1 MKKILETEHLSLLEF
16 TSKDALFIIE
26 LLNSEGWLKYI
37 GQRNVKTEED
47 AIRYLENGPIKS
59 YAENGFGLYR
69 VALKEGQESIG
80 MCGIIKRADLE
91 HPDIGFAFLP
101 QFTGKGYALEI
112 AQATVDYAMKILKM
126 KELLGITTIDN
137 TRSIKLLECIGLKYD
152 RNVVMNGEV
161 LMMHSLKVNG
171 Y

>member
-1 MKKILETEHLSLLEF
+1 MKKILETEHLNLLEF
-16 TSKDALFIIE
+16 TYKDAVFIIK

-37 GQRNVKTEED
+37 GERNVKTEEE
-47 AIRYLENGPIKS
+47 AIQYLENGPIKR
-59 YAENGFGLYR
+59 YAQNGFGLYR
-69 VALKEGQESIG
+69 VALKEGQESVG

-112 AQATVDYAMKILKM
+112 AQATVEYAMKILKK
-126 KELLGITTIDN
+126 KELLGITTADN

-161 LMMHSLKVNG
+161 LMMHRLKVKS
-171 Y
+171 